1 MSAAVLGKLLAII
14 VTVALGWLAGRL
26 RWLGDAQADPARI
39 LSNAAFY
46 IFVPALLF
54 RTTARVDL
62 GQLPA
67 GLLLAYF
74 VPTLALLLAVY
85 GVQQLSQRH
94 WSGAE
99 PALPAVRAISVS
111 YGNAVQMGIPMSAA
125 MFGEAGLGLHLVL
138 VSVHALILLSLL
150 TALVELDLARSK
162 ARQAQRSSLW
172 QTLRSTLRN
181 TVIHPVVLPVLLG
194 LTWNLLG
201 LGLHLMLVS
210 VHGLILLSLLT
221 ALVEMDLARSKARHL
236 GGASLWQVLRST
248 VRNTIIHPVVLPVL
262 AGLTWNLLGLGLPA
276 LADEVLQLLGSAV
289 VPLCLVLIGLSLA
302 YYGLQGSV
310 RGALG
315 VSLLKLLGLPALV
328 LAVAHWGFGLTG
340 LPLSVLVMLAALPV
354 GSNALIFAQRYRT
367 MQAEA
372 TAAIVF
378 STLAFVLTAPLW
390 LAILGR
396 LGA

>member
-26 RWLGDAQADPARI
+26 RWLGDAQSDPART

-62 GQLPA
+62 GALPA
-67 GLLLAYF
+67 GLVVAYF
-74 VPTLALLLAVY
+74 VPTLAMLLAVY
-85 GVQQLSQRH
+85 GAQQLRQRH
-94 WSGAE
+94 QRHAE
-99 PALPAVRAISVS
+99 PAQPAVRAISVS

-125 MFGEAGLGLHLVL
+125 IFGEA
-138 VSVHALILLSLL
+138 
-150 TALVELDLARSK
+150 
-162 ARQAQRSSLW
+162 
-172 QTLRSTLRN
+172 
-181 TVIHPVVLPVLLG
+181 
-194 LTWNLLG
+194 G

-221 ALVEMDLARSKARHL
+221 ALVEMDLARSQAQ
-236 GGASLWQVLRST
+236 GAGLWRMLRST
-248 VRNTIIHPVVLPVL
+248 LRNTVIHPVVLPVL
-262 AGLTWNLLGLGLPA
+262 LGLAWNLLGFGLPG
-276 LADEVLQLLGSAV
+276 LVDEVLQLLGSAV

-302 YYGLQGSV
+302 YYGVQGHL

-315 VSLLKLLGLPALV
+315 VTLLKLLGLPALV
-328 LAVAHWGFGLTG
+328 LAVAHWGFGLEG

-354 GSNALIFAQRYRT
+354 GSNALIFAQRYNT
-367 MQAEA
+367 LQAEA

-390 LAILGR
+390 LAVLGHLAR
-396 LGA
+396 

>member
-1 MSAAVLGKLLAII
+1 MSAVVLAKLLAII

-62 GQLPA
+62 SQLPA
-67 GLLLAYF
+67 GLLTAYF
-74 VPTLALLLAVY
+74 VPTLLLLLAVY
-85 GVQQLSQRH
+85 GTQHWLQRQQPQ
-94 WSGAE
+94 AE
-99 PALPAVRAISVS
+99 PATPAVRAISVS

-125 MFGEAGLGLHLVL
+125 MFGEAGLGLHL
-138 VSVHALILLSLL
+138 
-150 TALVELDLARSK
+150 
-162 ARQAQRSSLW
+162 
-172 QTLRSTLRN
+172 
-181 TVIHPVVLPVLLG
+181 
-194 LTWNLLG
+194 
-201 LGLHLMLVS
+201 MLVS

-221 ALVEMDLARSKARHL
+221 ALVEMDLARSQARQAQRSDL
-236 GGASLWQVLRST
+236 GQTL
-248 VRNTIIHPVVLPVL
+248 RNTLRNTVIHPVVLPVL
-262 AGLTWNLLGLGLPA
+262 VGLSWNLLGLGLPA
-276 LADEVLQLLGSAV
+276 LVDEVLQLLGSAV

-302 YYGLQGSV
+302 YYGVQGHL

-315 VSLLKLLGLPALV
+315 VTLLKLLGLPVLV
-328 LAVAHWGFGLTG
+328 LAVARWGFGLHG

-367 MQAEA
+367 KQPEA

-378 STLAFVLTAPLW
+378 STLAFVLSAPMW
-390 LAILGR
+390 LALLGW
-396 LGA
+396 LDG

>member
-26 RWLGDAQADPARI
+26 RWLGDAQSDPART

-62 GQLPA
+62 GALPA
-67 GLLLAYF
+67 GLVVAYF
-74 VPTLALLLAVY
+74 VPTLAMLLAVY
-85 GVQQLSQRH
+85 GAQQLRQRH
-94 WSGAE
+94 RRHAA
-99 PALPAVRAISVS
+99 PAQPAVRAISVS

-125 MFGEAGLGLHLVL
+125 MFGEAGLGLHL
-138 VSVHALILLSLL
+138 
-150 TALVELDLARSK
+150 
-162 ARQAQRSSLW
+162 
-172 QTLRSTLRN
+172 
-181 TVIHPVVLPVLLG
+181 
-194 LTWNLLG
+194 
-201 LGLHLMLVS
+201 MLVS

-221 ALVEMDLARSKARHL
+221 ALVEMDLARSQAQ
-236 GGASLWQVLRST
+236 GAGLWQMLRST
-248 VRNTIIHPVVLPVL
+248 LRNTVIHPVVLPVL
-262 AGLTWNLLGLGLPA
+262 LGLAWNLLGFGLPG
-276 LADEVLQLLGSAV
+276 LVDEVLQLLGSAV

-302 YYGLQGSV
+302 YYGVQGHL

-315 VSLLKLLGLPALV
+315 VTLLKLLGLPALV
-328 LAVAHWGFGLTG
+328 LGVAHWGFGLEG

-354 GSNALIFAQRYRT
+354 GSNALIFAQRYNT
-367 MQAEA
+367 LQAEA

-390 LAILGR
+390 LALLGR
-396 LGA
+396 LAR

>member
-1 MSAAVLGKLLAII
+1 MSAAVLGKLLAIL

-62 GQLPA
+62 GHLPA
-67 GLLLAYF
+67 GLLVAYF

-85 GVQQLSQRH
+85 GVQQLRQHRQT
-94 WSGAE
+94 GAE
-99 PALPAVRAISVS
+99 PARPAVRAISVS

-125 MFGEAGLGLHLVL
+125 MFGEAGLGLHLML
-138 VSVHALILLSLL
+138 VSVHGLILLSVL
-150 TALVELDLARSK
+150 TALVELDLARSR
-162 ARQAQRSSLW
+162 ARQMQQASLW
-172 QTLRSTLRN
+172 QMLRSTLRN
-181 TVIHPVVLPVLLG
+181 TVIHPVVLPVL
-194 LTWNLLG
+194 
-201 LGLHLMLVS
+201 
-210 VHGLILLSLLT
+210 
-221 ALVEMDLARSKARHL
+221 
-236 GGASLWQVLRST
+236 
-248 VRNTIIHPVVLPVL
+248 
-262 AGLTWNLLGLGLPA
+262 AGLTWNLLGFGLPA
-276 LADEVLQLLGSAV
+276 LVDEVLQLLGSAV

-315 VSLLKLLGLPALV
+315 VTLLKLLALPALV
-328 LAVAHWGFGLTG
+328 LVVAHWGFGLSG

-354 GSNALIFAQRYRT
+354 GSNALIFAQRYKT
-367 MQAEA
+367 LQVEA

-390 LAILGR
+390 LAVLGWV
-396 LGA
+396 GA

>member
-1 MSAAVLGKLLAII
+1 MTAAVLGKLLAII

-62 GQLPA
+62 GHLPA

-74 VPTLALLLAVY
+74 VPTLALLLGVY
-85 GVQQLSQRH
+85 GVQQLRQRRQTD
-94 WSGAE
+94 AE

-125 MFGEAGLGLHLVL
+125 MFGEAGLGLHL
-138 VSVHALILLSLL
+138 
-150 TALVELDLARSK
+150 
-162 ARQAQRSSLW
+162 
-172 QTLRSTLRN
+172 
-181 TVIHPVVLPVLLG
+181 
-194 LTWNLLG
+194 
-201 LGLHLMLVS
+201 MLVS
-210 VHGLILLSLLT
+210 VHGLILLSVLT
-221 ALVEMDLARSKARHL
+221 ALVEMDLARSKARQL
-236 GGASLWQVLRST
+236 QGSSLWHLLSST
-248 VRNTIIHPVVLPVL
+248 LRNTIVHPVVLPVL

-328 LAVAHWGFGLTG
+328 LGVAHWGFGLTG

-390 LAILGR
+390 LAVLANLG
-396 LGA
+396 G